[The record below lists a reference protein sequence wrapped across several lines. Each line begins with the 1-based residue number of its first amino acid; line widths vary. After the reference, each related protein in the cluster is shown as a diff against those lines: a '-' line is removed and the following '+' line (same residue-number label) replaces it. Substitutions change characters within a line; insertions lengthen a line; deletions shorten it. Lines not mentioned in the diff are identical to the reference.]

1 MHLSPM
7 VLGAQHL
14 IIMNEVIHY
23 YQELISITHWL
34 LNPILN
40 PKAVHSSLCQIKVR
54 FTKQSKLA

>member
-14 IIMNEVIHY
+14 DLIHY